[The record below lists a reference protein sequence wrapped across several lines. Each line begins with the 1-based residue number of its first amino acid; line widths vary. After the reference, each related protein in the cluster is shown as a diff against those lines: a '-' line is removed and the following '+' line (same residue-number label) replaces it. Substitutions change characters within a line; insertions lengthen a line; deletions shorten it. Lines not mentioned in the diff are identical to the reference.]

1 MIIYLSKD
9 CNMILKE
16 VRRCKMEKSYSDSA
30 KNVLEIAKEQ
40 AQNFHHR
47 IIGTEHVLLAL
58 VIEAN
63 GDAGKLLRE
72 RNVTPTLVREEIE
85 RYTGYGSSPKATY
98 MEMSPRLSL
107 VLNFAKQKADE
118 LGTAQIETR
127 HILLGLLASDQ
138 ILASLI
144 LKNIGVNP
152 RDLSQDVNDSF
163 MDGSGDEENVLGI
176 SSSTSMKKG
185 KSLTP
190 NLDKVSV
197 NLNKRAREGAID
209 PVIGRDKEI
218 ERVIQILSRRTKNNP
233 VLVGEPGVGKTAV
246 AQGIASAIVN
256 HEVPDTLA
264 KKRVMA
270 LDMGSLI
277 AGTKYR
283 GEFEDRMK
291 KILKEIQQDGSVILF
306 VDEMHTLIGAGGAE
320 GAIDASNI
328 LKPSLA
334 RGDIQ
339 MIGATTFDEY
349 QKYIEKDQALA
360 RRFQQVKI
368 GEPSKEETI
377 NILRGLRPKYEK
389 FHNVKIEDEAINDA
403 VEFSTRYI
411 ANRFLPDKA
420 IDLIDEAS
428 AAVKI
433 QAIGKTDPRL
443 TKLDTQINDVIHQ
456 KEQAAENQNFVQAAK
471 LRDEENK
478 LAQDRDKLIE
488 KVENKNS
495 KKSIVGSDQIAQI
508 VSEWT
513 GVPVTRMKKSETKRL
528 AHLENILHER
538 VIGQDKAISAV
549 SRAIRR
555 SRSGIKDENRPIG
568 SFLFLGPTGV
578 GKTELAKALAAAVF
592 GSERN
597 IIRVD
602 MSEYMDQ
609 IATSKLI
616 GSAPGYVGYEEGGQ
630 LSERVRRNPYSV
642 ILLDEVEKAH
652 PDVFNLLLQVLDEGF
667 LTDSKGRKVDF
678 RNTIIIMTSNLGSRS
693 LQEDKTVGFAA
704 DNTDKNKLQQEK
716 VTAAVKQF
724 FRPEFLNRIDETV
737 VFDSLTKKQLREIV
751 SLMTGHLV
759 DRLARKD
766 VTLKI
771 SPAALDV
778 LAKDGFDP
786 EMGARPLRRAI
797 QHELEDVIA
806 EDVISEKIKS
816 GQIVKVGAHQGKLK
830 FTIVDK
836 DNTLVK
842 N

>member
-1 MIIYLSKD
+1 
-9 CNMILKE
+9 
-16 VRRCKMEKSYSDSA
+16 MEKSYSDSA

-118 LGTAQIETR
+118 LGTAQIETK

-144 LKNIGVNP
+144 LKNIGVDP

-163 MDGSGDEENVLGI
+163 MDGSGEEDNVLGV
-176 SSSTSMKKG
+176 SSATGMKKG

-218 ERVIQILSRRTKNNP
+218 KRVIQILSRRTKNNP

-246 AQGIASAIVN
+246 AQGIAAAIVN

-368 GEPSKEETI
+368 GEPSKEETVD
-377 NILRGLRPKYEK
+377 ILKGLRPKYEK

-433 QAIGKTDPRL
+433 QAIGKSDPRL

-478 LAQDRDKLIE
+478 LTQDRNKLIE

-495 KKSIVGSDQIAQI
+495 KKSIVDSDKIAQI

-528 AHLENILHER
+528 AHLESILHER
-538 VIGQDKAISAV
+538 VIGQDEAISAV

-704 DNTDKNKLQQEK
+704 DNADKNKLQQEK

-759 DRLARKD
+759 DRLAKKN

-806 EDVISEKIKS
+806 EDLISEKIKAD
-816 GQIVKVGAHQGKLK
+816 QIVKVGAHQGKLK
-830 FTIVDK
+830 FTILDE
-836 DNTLVK
+836 LVI
-842 N
+842 

>member
-1 MIIYLSKD
+1 
-9 CNMILKE
+9 
-16 VRRCKMEKSYSDSA
+16 MEKSYSDSA

-118 LGTAQIETR
+118 LGTAQIETK

-144 LKNIGVNP
+144 LKNIGVDP

-163 MDGSGDEENVLGI
+163 MDGSGEENNVLGI
-176 SSSTSMKKG
+176 SSATGMKKG

-218 ERVIQILSRRTKNNP
+218 KRVIQILSRRTKNNP

-246 AQGIASAIVN
+246 AQGIAAAIVN

-368 GEPSKEETI
+368 GEPSKEETVD
-377 NILRGLRPKYEK
+377 ILKGLRPKYEK

-433 QAIGKTDPRL
+433 QAIGKSDPRL

-478 LAQDRDKLIE
+478 LTQDRDKLIE

-495 KKSIVGSDQIAQI
+495 KKSIVDSDKIAQI

-528 AHLENILHER
+528 AHLESILHER
-538 VIGQDKAISAV
+538 VIGQDEAISAV

-642 ILLDEVEKAH
+642 ILLDEVEKAY

-678 RNTIIIMTSNLGSRS
+678 RNTIIIMTSNLGSRG

-704 DNTDKNKLQQEK
+704 DNADKNKLQQEK

-759 DRLARKD
+759 DRLAKKD

-806 EDVISEKIKS
+806 EDLISEKIKAD
-816 GQIVKVGAHQGKLK
+816 QIVKVGAHQGKLK
-830 FTIVDK
+830 FTILDK

>member
-1 MIIYLSKD
+1 
-9 CNMILKE
+9 
-16 VRRCKMEKSYSDSA
+16 MEKSYSDSA

-118 LGTAQIETR
+118 LGTAQIATK

-144 LKNIGVNP
+144 LKNIGVDP

-163 MDGSGDEENVLGI
+163 MDGSGEEDNILGI
-176 SSSTSMKKG
+176 SSATGMKKG

-218 ERVIQILSRRTKNNP
+218 KRVIQILSRRTKNNP

-246 AQGIASAIVN
+246 AQGIAAAIVN

-368 GEPSKEETI
+368 GEPSKEETVD
-377 NILRGLRPKYEK
+377 ILKGLRPKYEK
-389 FHNVKIEDEAINDA
+389 FHNVKIEDEAIKDA

-433 QAIGKTDPRL
+433 QAIGKSDPRL

-478 LAQDRDKLIE
+478 LTQNRNKLIE

-495 KKSIVGSDQIAQI
+495 KKSIVDSDKIAQI

-528 AHLENILHER
+528 AHLESILHER
-538 VIGQDKAISAV
+538 VIGQDEAISAV

-704 DNTDKNKLQQEK
+704 DNADKNKLQQEK

-759 DRLARKD
+759 DRLAKKD

-806 EDVISEKIKS
+806 EDLISEKIKAD
-816 GQIVKVGAHQGKLK
+816 QIVKVGAHQGKLK
-830 FTIVDK
+830 FTILDE
-836 DNTLVK
+836 LVI
-842 N
+842 

>member
-1 MIIYLSKD
+1 
-9 CNMILKE
+9 
-16 VRRCKMEKSYSDSA
+16 MEKSYSDSA

-118 LGTAQIETR
+118 LGTAQIETK

-144 LKNIGVNP
+144 LKNIGVDP

-163 MDGSGDEENVLGI
+163 MDGSGEEDNILGI
-176 SSSTSMKKG
+176 SSATGMKKG

-218 ERVIQILSRRTKNNP
+218 KRVIQILSRRTKNNP

-246 AQGIASAIVN
+246 AQGIAAAIVN

-368 GEPSKEETI
+368 GEPSKEETVD
-377 NILRGLRPKYEK
+377 ILKGLRPKYEK
-389 FHNVKIEDEAINDA
+389 FHNVKIEDEAIKDA

-433 QAIGKTDPRL
+433 QAIGKSDPRL

-478 LAQDRDKLIE
+478 LTQNRNKLIE

-495 KKSIVGSDQIAQI
+495 KKSIVDSDKIAQI

-528 AHLENILHER
+528 AHLESILHER
-538 VIGQDKAISAV
+538 VIGQDEAISAV

-704 DNTDKNKLQQEK
+704 DNADKNKLQQEK

-759 DRLARKD
+759 DRLAKKD
-766 VTLKI
+766 ITLKI

-806 EDVISEKIKS
+806 EDLISEKIKAD
-816 GQIVKVGAHQGKLK
+816 QIVKVGAHQGKLK
-830 FTIVDK
+830 FTILDE
-836 DNTLVK
+836 LVI
-842 N
+842 

>member
-1 MIIYLSKD
+1 
-9 CNMILKE
+9 
-16 VRRCKMEKSYSDSA
+16 MEKSYSDSA

-40 AQNFHHR
+40 GQNFHHR

-118 LGTAQIETR
+118 LGTAQIETK

-144 LKNIGVNP
+144 LKNIGVDP
-152 RDLSQDVNDSF
+152 RDLSQDVNESF
-163 MDGSGDEENVLGI
+163 MDGSGEEDNILGI
-176 SSSTSMKKG
+176 SSATGVKKG

-218 ERVIQILSRRTKNNP
+218 KRVIQILSRRTKNNP

-246 AQGIASAIVN
+246 AQGIATAIVN

-291 KILKEIQQDGSVILF
+291 KILKEIQRDGSVILF

-368 GEPSKEETI
+368 GEPSKEETVD
-377 NILRGLRPKYEK
+377 ILKGLRPKYEK
-389 FHNVKIEDEAINDA
+389 FHNVKIEDEAIKDA

-433 QAIGKTDPRL
+433 QAIGKSDPRL

-478 LAQDRDKLIE
+478 LTQDRDKLIE

-495 KKSIVGSDQIAQI
+495 KKSIVDSDKIAQI

-538 VIGQDKAISAV
+538 VIGQDEAISAV

-704 DNTDKNKLQQEK
+704 DNADKNKLQQEK

-759 DRLARKD
+759 DRLAKKD

-806 EDVISEKIKS
+806 EDLISEKIKA
-816 GQIVKVGAHQGKLK
+816 GQIVKIGAHRGKLK
-830 FTIVDK
+830 FTIVEK
-836 DNTLVK
+836 EKTLVK
-842 N
+842 S

>member
-1 MIIYLSKD
+1 
-9 CNMILKE
+9 
-16 VRRCKMEKSYSDSA
+16 MEKSYSDSA

-118 LGTAQIETR
+118 LGTAQIETK

-144 LKNIGVNP
+144 LKNIGVDP

-163 MDGSGDEENVLGI
+163 MDGSGEEDNVLGI
-176 SSSTSMKKG
+176 SSATGMKKG

-218 ERVIQILSRRTKNNP
+218 KRVIQILSRRTKNNP

-246 AQGIASAIVN
+246 AQGIAAAIVN

-368 GEPSKEETI
+368 GEPSKEETVY
-377 NILRGLRPKYEK
+377 ILKGLRPKYEK

-433 QAIGKTDPRL
+433 QAIGKSDPRL

-478 LAQDRDKLIE
+478 LTQDRDKLIE

-495 KKSIVGSDQIAQI
+495 KKSIVDSDKIAQI

-528 AHLENILHER
+528 AHLESILHER
-538 VIGQDKAISAV
+538 VIGQDEAISAV

-704 DNTDKNKLQQEK
+704 DNADKNKLQQEK

-737 VFDSLTKKQLREIV
+737 VFDSLIKKQLREIV

-759 DRLARKD
+759 DRLAKKD

-806 EDVISEKIKS
+806 EDLISEKIKAD
-816 GQIVKVGAHQGKLK
+816 QIVKVGAHQGKLK
-830 FTIVDK
+830 FTILDE
-836 DNTLVK
+836 LVI
-842 N
+842 

>member
-1 MIIYLSKD
+1 
-9 CNMILKE
+9 
-16 VRRCKMEKSYSDSA
+16 MEKSYSDSA

-118 LGTAQIETR
+118 LGIAQIETK

-144 LKNIGVNP
+144 LKNIGVDP

-163 MDGSGDEENVLGI
+163 MDGSGEEDNVLGV
-176 SSSTSMKKG
+176 SSATGMKKG

-218 ERVIQILSRRTKNNP
+218 KRVIQILSRRTKNNP

-246 AQGIASAIVN
+246 AQGIAAAIVN

-306 VDEMHTLIGAGGAE
+306 VDELHTLIGAGGAE

-368 GEPSKEETI
+368 GEPSKEETVY
-377 NILRGLRPKYEK
+377 ILKGLRPKYEK

-433 QAIGKTDPRL
+433 QAIGKSDPRL

-478 LAQDRDKLIE
+478 LTQDRDKLIE

-495 KKSIVGSDQIAQI
+495 KKSIVDSNKIAQI

-528 AHLENILHER
+528 AHLESILHER
-538 VIGQDKAISAV
+538 VIGQDEAISAV

-704 DNTDKNKLQQEK
+704 DNADKNKLQQEK

-759 DRLARKD
+759 DRLAKKD

-806 EDVISEKIKS
+806 EDLISEKIKAD
-816 GQIVKVGAHQGKLK
+816 QIVKVGAHQGKLK
-830 FTIVDK
+830 FTILDE
-836 DNTLVK
+836 LVI
-842 N
+842 

>member
-1 MIIYLSKD
+1 
-9 CNMILKE
+9 
-16 VRRCKMEKSYSDSA
+16 MEKSYSDSA

-107 VLNFAKQKADE
+107 VLNFAKQRADE
-118 LGTAQIETR
+118 LGTAQIETK

-144 LKNIGVNP
+144 LKNIGVDP

-163 MDGSGDEENVLGI
+163 MDGSGEENNVLGI
-176 SSSTSMKKG
+176 SSATGMKKG

-218 ERVIQILSRRTKNNP
+218 KRVIQILSRRTKNNP

-246 AQGIASAIVN
+246 AQGIAAAIVN

-368 GEPSKEETI
+368 GEPSKEETVD
-377 NILRGLRPKYEK
+377 ILKGLRPKYEK

-433 QAIGKTDPRL
+433 QAIGKSDPRL

-478 LAQDRDKLIE
+478 LTQDRNKLIE

-495 KKSIVGSDQIAQI
+495 KKSIVDSDKIAQI

-528 AHLENILHER
+528 AHLESILHER
-538 VIGQDKAISAV
+538 VIGQDEAISAV

-704 DNTDKNKLQQEK
+704 DNADKNKLQQEK

-759 DRLARKD
+759 DRLAKKD

-806 EDVISEKIKS
+806 EDLISEKIKTD
-816 GQIVKVGAHQGKLK
+816 QIVKVGAHQGKLK
-830 FTIVDK
+830 FTILDE
-836 DNTLVK
+836 LVI
-842 N
+842 

>member
-1 MIIYLSKD
+1 
-9 CNMILKE
+9 
-16 VRRCKMEKSYSDSA
+16 MEKSYSDSA

-98 MEMSPRLSL
+98 MEMSSRLSL
-107 VLNFAKQKADE
+107 VLNFAKQRADE
-118 LGTAQIETR
+118 LGTAQIETK

-144 LKNIGVNP
+144 LKNIGVDP

-163 MDGSGDEENVLGI
+163 MDGSGEENNVLGI
-176 SSSTSMKKG
+176 SSATGMKKG

-218 ERVIQILSRRTKNNP
+218 KRVIQILSRRTKNNP

-246 AQGIASAIVN
+246 AQGIAAAIVN

-368 GEPSKEETI
+368 GEPSKEETVD
-377 NILRGLRPKYEK
+377 ILKGLRPKYEK

-433 QAIGKTDPRL
+433 QAIGKSDPRL

-478 LAQDRDKLIE
+478 LTQDRDKLIE

-495 KKSIVGSDQIAQI
+495 KKSIVDSDKIAQI

-528 AHLENILHER
+528 AHLESILHER
-538 VIGQDKAISAV
+538 VIGQDEAISAV

-704 DNTDKNKLQQEK
+704 DNADKNKLQQEK

-759 DRLARKD
+759 DRLAKKD

-806 EDVISEKIKS
+806 EDLISEKIKAD
-816 GQIVKVGAHQGKLK
+816 QIVKVGAHQGKLK
-830 FTIVDK
+830 FTILDK

>member
-1 MIIYLSKD
+1 
-9 CNMILKE
+9 MILKE
-16 VRRCKMEKSYSDSA
+16 GRRCKMEKSYSDSA

-118 LGTAQIETR
+118 LGTAQIETK

-144 LKNIGVNP
+144 LKNIGVDP

-163 MDGSGDEENVLGI
+163 MDGSGEEDNVLGI
-176 SSSTSMKKG
+176 SSATGMKKG

-218 ERVIQILSRRTKNNP
+218 KRVIQILSRRTKNNP

-246 AQGIASAIVN
+246 AQGIAAAIVN

-368 GEPSKEETI
+368 GEPSKEETVD
-377 NILRGLRPKYEK
+377 ILKGLRPKYEK

-433 QAIGKTDPRL
+433 QAIGKSDPRL

-478 LAQDRDKLIE
+478 LTQDRDKLIE

-495 KKSIVGSDQIAQI
+495 KKSIVDSDKIAQI

-528 AHLENILHER
+528 AHLESILHER
-538 VIGQDKAISAV
+538 VIGQDEAISAV

-704 DNTDKNKLQQEK
+704 DNADKNKLQQEK

-759 DRLARKD
+759 DRLAKKD

-806 EDVISEKIKS
+806 EDLISEKIKAD
-816 GQIVKVGAHQGKLK
+816 QIVKVGAHQGKLK
-830 FTIVDK
+830 FTILDE
-836 DNTLVK
+836 LVI
-842 N
+842 

>member
-1 MIIYLSKD
+1 
-9 CNMILKE
+9 
-16 VRRCKMEKSYSDSA
+16 MEKSYSDSA

-118 LGTAQIETR
+118 LGTAQIETK

-144 LKNIGVNP
+144 LKNIGVDP

-163 MDGSGDEENVLGI
+163 MDGSGEENNVLGI
-176 SSSTSMKKG
+176 SSATGMKKG

-197 NLNKRAREGAID
+197 NLNKRAREGAIY

-218 ERVIQILSRRTKNNP
+218 KRVIQILSRRTKNNP

-246 AQGIASAIVN
+246 AQGIAAAIVN

-368 GEPSKEETI
+368 GEPSKEETVD
-377 NILRGLRPKYEK
+377 ILKGLRPKYEK

-433 QAIGKTDPRL
+433 QAIGKSDPRL

-456 KEQAAENQNFVQAAK
+456 KEQAAENQNFFQAAK

-478 LAQDRDKLIE
+478 LTQDRDKLIE

-495 KKSIVGSDQIAQI
+495 KKSIVDSDKIAQI

-528 AHLENILHER
+528 AHLESILHER
-538 VIGQDKAISAV
+538 VIGQDEAISAV

-642 ILLDEVEKAH
+642 ILLDEVEKAY

-678 RNTIIIMTSNLGSRS
+678 RNTIIIMTSNLGSRG

-704 DNTDKNKLQQEK
+704 DNADKNKLQQEK

-759 DRLARKD
+759 DRLAKKD

-806 EDVISEKIKS
+806 EDLISEKIKAD
-816 GQIVKVGAHQGKLK
+816 QIVKVGAHQGKLK
-830 FTIVDK
+830 FTILDK

>member
-1 MIIYLSKD
+1 
-9 CNMILKE
+9 
-16 VRRCKMEKSYSDSA
+16 MEKSYSDSA

-118 LGTAQIETR
+118 LGTAQIETK

-144 LKNIGVNP
+144 LKNIGVDP

-163 MDGSGDEENVLGI
+163 MDGSGEENNVLGI
-176 SSSTSMKKG
+176 SSATGMKKG

-218 ERVIQILSRRTKNNP
+218 KRVIQILSRRTKNNP

-246 AQGIASAIVN
+246 AQGIAAAIVN

-368 GEPSKEETI
+368 GEPSKEETVD
-377 NILRGLRPKYEK
+377 ILKGLRPKYEK

-433 QAIGKTDPRL
+433 QAIGKSDPRL

-478 LAQDRDKLIE
+478 LTQDRDKLIE

-495 KKSIVGSDQIAQI
+495 KKSIVDSDKIAQI

-513 GVPVTRMKKSETKRL
+513 CVPVTRMKKSETKRL
-528 AHLENILHER
+528 AHLESILHER
-538 VIGQDKAISAV
+538 VIGQDEAISAV

-678 RNTIIIMTSNLGSRS
+678 RNTIIIMTSNLGSRG

-704 DNTDKNKLQQEK
+704 DNADKNKLQQEK

-759 DRLARKD
+759 DRLAKKD

-806 EDVISEKIKS
+806 EDLISEKIKAD
-816 GQIVKVGAHQGKLK
+816 QIVKVGAHQGKLK

>member
-1 MIIYLSKD
+1 
-9 CNMILKE
+9 
-16 VRRCKMEKSYSDSA
+16 MEKSYSDSA

-118 LGTAQIETR
+118 LGTAQIETK

-144 LKNIGVNP
+144 LKNIGVDP

-163 MDGSGDEENVLGI
+163 MDGSGEENNILGI
-176 SSSTSMKKG
+176 SSATGMKKG

-218 ERVIQILSRRTKNNP
+218 KRVIQILSRRTKNNP

-246 AQGIASAIVN
+246 AQGIAAAIVN

-368 GEPSKEETI
+368 GEPSKEETVD
-377 NILRGLRPKYEK
+377 ILKGLRPKYEK

-433 QAIGKTDPRL
+433 QAIGKSDPRL

-478 LAQDRDKLIE
+478 LTQDRDKLIE

-495 KKSIVGSDQIAQI
+495 KKSIVDSDKIAQI

-528 AHLENILHER
+528 AHLESILHER
-538 VIGQDKAISAV
+538 VIGQDEAISAV

-704 DNTDKNKLQQEK
+704 DNADKNKLQQEK

-759 DRLARKD
+759 DRLAKKD

-806 EDVISEKIKS
+806 EDLISEKIKAD
-816 GQIVKVGAHQGKLK
+816 QIVKVGAHQGKLK
-830 FTIVDK
+830 FTILDK

>member
-1 MIIYLSKD
+1 
-9 CNMILKE
+9 
-16 VRRCKMEKSYSDSA
+16 MEKSYSDSA

-118 LGTAQIETR
+118 LGTAQIETK

-144 LKNIGVNP
+144 LKNIGVDP
-152 RDLSQDVNDSF
+152 RDLSQDVNESF
-163 MDGSGDEENVLGI
+163 MDGSGEEDNILGI
-176 SSSTSMKKG
+176 SSATGVKKG

-218 ERVIQILSRRTKNNP
+218 KRVIQILSRRTKNNP

-246 AQGIASAIVN
+246 AQGIATAIVN

-291 KILKEIQQDGSVILF
+291 KILKEIQRDGSVILF

-368 GEPSKEETI
+368 GEPSKEETVD
-377 NILRGLRPKYEK
+377 ILKGLRPKYEK
-389 FHNVKIEDEAINDA
+389 FHNVKIEDEAIKDA

-433 QAIGKTDPRL
+433 QAIGKSDPRL

-478 LAQDRDKLIE
+478 LTQDRDKLIE

-495 KKSIVGSDQIAQI
+495 KKSIVDSDKIAQI

-538 VIGQDKAISAV
+538 VIGQDEAISAV

-704 DNTDKNKLQQEK
+704 DNADKNKLQQEK

-759 DRLARKD
+759 DRLAKKD

-806 EDVISEKIKS
+806 EDLISEKIKA
-816 GQIVKVGAHQGKLK
+816 GQIVKIGAHQGKLK

-836 DNTLVK
+836 EKTLVK

>member
-1 MIIYLSKD
+1 
-9 CNMILKE
+9 
-16 VRRCKMEKSYSDSA
+16 MEKSYSDSA

-118 LGTAQIETR
+118 LGTAQIETK

-144 LKNIGVNP
+144 LKNIGVDP

-163 MDGSGDEENVLGI
+163 MDGSGEEDNVLGI
-176 SSSTSMKKG
+176 SSATGMKKG

-218 ERVIQILSRRTKNNP
+218 KRVIQILSRRTKNNP

-246 AQGIASAIVN
+246 AQGIAAAIVN

-368 GEPSKEETI
+368 GEPSKEETVD
-377 NILRGLRPKYEK
+377 ILKGLRPKYEK

-433 QAIGKTDPRL
+433 QAIGKSDPRL

-478 LAQDRDKLIE
+478 LTQDRDKLIE

-495 KKSIVGSDQIAQI
+495 KKSIVDSDKIAQI

-528 AHLENILHER
+528 AHLESILHER
-538 VIGQDKAISAV
+538 VIGQDEAISAV

-642 ILLDEVEKAH
+642 ILLDEVEKSH

-704 DNTDKNKLQQEK
+704 DNADKNKLQQEK

-759 DRLARKD
+759 DRLAKKD

-806 EDVISEKIKS
+806 EDLISEKIKAD
-816 GQIVKVGAHQGKLK
+816 QIVKVGAHQGKLK
-830 FTIVDK
+830 FTILDK

>member
-1 MIIYLSKD
+1 
-9 CNMILKE
+9 
-16 VRRCKMEKSYSDSA
+16 MEKSYSDSA

-118 LGTAQIETR
+118 LGTAQIETK

-144 LKNIGVNP
+144 LKNIGVDP

-163 MDGSGDEENVLGI
+163 MDGSGEEDNVLGI
-176 SSSTSMKKG
+176 SSATGMKKG

-218 ERVIQILSRRTKNNP
+218 KRVIQILSRRTKNNP

-246 AQGIASAIVN
+246 AQGIAAAIVN

-368 GEPSKEETI
+368 GEPSKEETVD
-377 NILRGLRPKYEK
+377 ILKGLRPKYEK

-433 QAIGKTDPRL
+433 QAIGKSDPRL

-478 LAQDRDKLIE
+478 LTQDRNKLIE

-495 KKSIVGSDQIAQI
+495 KKSIVDSDKIAQI

-528 AHLENILHER
+528 AHLESILHER
-538 VIGQDKAISAV
+538 VIGQDEAISAV

-642 ILLDEVEKAH
+642 VLLDEVEKAH
-652 PDVFNLLLQVLDEGF
+652 NDVFNILLQVLDDGF

-704 DNTDKNKLQQEK
+704 DNADKNKLQQEK

-759 DRLARKD
+759 DRLAKKD

-806 EDVISEKIKS
+806 EDLISEKIKAD
-816 GQIVKVGAHQGKLK
+816 QIVKVGAHQGKLK
-830 FTIVDK
+830 FTILDE
-836 DNTLVK
+836 LVI
-842 N
+842 

>member
-1 MIIYLSKD
+1 
-9 CNMILKE
+9 
-16 VRRCKMEKSYSDSA
+16 MEKSYSDSA

-107 VLNFAKQKADE
+107 VLNFAKQRADE
-118 LGTAQIETR
+118 LGTAQIETK

-144 LKNIGVNP
+144 LKNIGVDP

-163 MDGSGDEENVLGI
+163 MDGSGEENNVLGI
-176 SSSTSMKKG
+176 SSATGMKKG

-218 ERVIQILSRRTKNNP
+218 KRVIQILSRRTKNNP

-246 AQGIASAIVN
+246 AQGIAAAIVN

-270 LDMGSLI
+270 LDIGSLI

-368 GEPSKEETI
+368 GEPSKEETVD
-377 NILRGLRPKYEK
+377 ILKGLRPKYEK

-433 QAIGKTDPRL
+433 QAIGKSDPRL

-478 LAQDRDKLIE
+478 LTQDRDKLIE

-495 KKSIVGSDQIAQI
+495 KKSIVDSDKIAQI

-528 AHLENILHER
+528 AHLESILHER
-538 VIGQDKAISAV
+538 VIGQDEAISAV

-704 DNTDKNKLQQEK
+704 DNADKNKLQQEK

-759 DRLARKD
+759 DSLAKKD

-806 EDVISEKIKS
+806 EDLISEKIKAD
-816 GQIVKVGAHQGKLK
+816 QIVKVGAHQGKLK
-830 FTIVDK
+830 FTILDK

>member
-1 MIIYLSKD
+1 
-9 CNMILKE
+9 
-16 VRRCKMEKSYSDSA
+16 MEKSYSDSA

-118 LGTAQIETR
+118 LGTAQIETK

-144 LKNIGVNP
+144 LKNIGVDP

-163 MDGSGDEENVLGI
+163 MDGSGEEDNILGI
-176 SSSTSMKKG
+176 SSATGMKKG

-218 ERVIQILSRRTKNNP
+218 KRVIQILSRRTKNNP

-246 AQGIASAIVN
+246 AQGIAAAIVN

-368 GEPSKEETI
+368 GEPSKEETVD
-377 NILRGLRPKYEK
+377 ILKVLRPKYEK

-433 QAIGKTDPRL
+433 QAIGKSDPRL

-478 LAQDRDKLIE
+478 LTQDRDKLIE

-495 KKSIVGSDQIAQI
+495 KKSIVDSDKIAQI

-528 AHLENILHER
+528 AHLESILHER
-538 VIGQDKAISAV
+538 VIGQDEAISAV

-704 DNTDKNKLQQEK
+704 DNADKNKLQQEK

-759 DRLARKD
+759 DRLAKKD

-806 EDVISEKIKS
+806 EDLISEKIKAD
-816 GQIVKVGAHQGKLK
+816 QIVKVGAHQGKLK
-830 FTIVDK
+830 FTILDK

>member
-1 MIIYLSKD
+1 
-9 CNMILKE
+9 
-16 VRRCKMEKSYSDSA
+16 MEKSYSDSA

-118 LGTAQIETR
+118 LGTAQIETK

-144 LKNIGVNP
+144 LKNIGVDP

-163 MDGSGDEENVLGI
+163 MDGSGEENNVLGI
-176 SSSTSMKKG
+176 SSATGMKKG

-218 ERVIQILSRRTKNNP
+218 KRVIQILSRRTKNNP

-246 AQGIASAIVN
+246 AQGIAAAIVN

-368 GEPSKEETI
+368 GEPSKEETVD
-377 NILRGLRPKYEK
+377 ILKGLRPKYEK

-433 QAIGKTDPRL
+433 QAIGKSDPRL

-478 LAQDRDKLIE
+478 LTQDRDKLIE

-495 KKSIVGSDQIAQI
+495 KKSIVDSDKIAQI

-528 AHLENILHER
+528 AHLESILHER
-538 VIGQDKAISAV
+538 VIGQDEAISAV

-678 RNTIIIMTSNLGSRS
+678 RNTIIIMTSNLGSRG

-704 DNTDKNKLQQEK
+704 DNADKNKLQQEK

-759 DRLARKD
+759 DRLAKKD

-806 EDVISEKIKS
+806 EDLISEKIKAD
-816 GQIVKVGAHQGKLK
+816 QIVKVGAHQGKLK
-830 FTIVDK
+830 FTILDE
-836 DNTLVK
+836 LVI
-842 N
+842 

>member
-1 MIIYLSKD
+1 
-9 CNMILKE
+9 
-16 VRRCKMEKSYSDSA
+16 MEKSYSDSA

-118 LGTAQIETR
+118 LGTAQIETK

-144 LKNIGVNP
+144 LKNIGVDP

-163 MDGSGDEENVLGI
+163 MDGSGEEDNVLGI
-176 SSSTSMKKG
+176 SSATGMKKG

-218 ERVIQILSRRTKNNP
+218 KRVIQILSRRTKNNP

-246 AQGIASAIVN
+246 AQGIAAAIVN

-368 GEPSKEETI
+368 GEPSKEETVD
-377 NILRGLRPKYEK
+377 ILKGLRPKYEK

-433 QAIGKTDPRL
+433 QAIGKSDPRL

-478 LAQDRDKLIE
+478 LTQDRDKLIE

-495 KKSIVGSDQIAQI
+495 KKSIVDSDKIAQI

-528 AHLENILHER
+528 AHLESILHER
-538 VIGQDKAISAV
+538 VIGQDEAISAV

-704 DNTDKNKLQQEK
+704 DNADKNKLQQEK

-759 DRLARKD
+759 DRLAKKD

-806 EDVISEKIKS
+806 EDLISEKITAD
-816 GQIVKVGAHQGKLK
+816 QIVKVGAHQGKLK
-830 FTIVDK
+830 FTILDE
-836 DNTLVK
+836 LVI
-842 N
+842 

>member
-1 MIIYLSKD
+1 
-9 CNMILKE
+9 
-16 VRRCKMEKSYSDSA
+16 MEKSYSDSA

-63 GDAGKLLRE
+63 GDAGKLLHE

-118 LGTAQIETR
+118 LGTAQIETK

-144 LKNIGVNP
+144 LKNIGVDP

-163 MDGSGDEENVLGI
+163 MDGSGEEDNVLGI
-176 SSSTSMKKG
+176 SSATGMKKG

-218 ERVIQILSRRTKNNP
+218 KRVIQILSRRTKNNP

-246 AQGIASAIVN
+246 AQGIAAAIVN

-368 GEPSKEETI
+368 GEPSKEETVD
-377 NILRGLRPKYEK
+377 ILKGLRPKYEK

-433 QAIGKTDPRL
+433 QAIGKSDPRL

-478 LAQDRDKLIE
+478 LTQDRDKLIE

-495 KKSIVGSDQIAQI
+495 KKSIVDSDKIAQV

-528 AHLENILHER
+528 AHLESILHER
-538 VIGQDKAISAV
+538 VIGQDEAISAV

-704 DNTDKNKLQQEK
+704 DNADKNKLQQEK

-759 DRLARKD
+759 DRLAKKD

-806 EDVISEKIKS
+806 EDLISEKIKAD
-816 GQIVKVGAHQGKLK
+816 QIVKVGAHQGKLK
-830 FTIVDK
+830 FTILDE
-836 DNTLVK
+836 LVI
-842 N
+842 